1 MKLVPLYDRVIVK
14 PFEVET
20 KSEGGIVLTGSA
32 AEKSTRGKVVA
43 VGKGRLLDNGTV
55 ASMSVKEGDTVV
67 YNEGYGTKKERL
79 DGEDVIILSESD
91 ILAIVSE

>member
-1 MKLVPLYDRVIVK
+1 MKLVPLHDRVIVK

-43 VGKGRLLDNGTV
+43 VGKGRILDNGQV
-55 ASMSVKEGDTVV
+55 APMSVKEGDTVV

-79 DGEDVIILSESD
+79 DGEDVIILSERD
-91 ILAIVSE
+91 ILAVVTE

>member
-1 MKLVPLYDRVIVK
+1 MKLVPLYDHVIVK

-32 AEKSTRGKVVA
+32 AEKSTRGKVIA
-43 VGKGRLLDNGTV
+43 VGKGRMLDNGSF

-67 YNEGYGTKKERL
+67 YNEGYGTKKESL

-91 ILAIVSE
+91 ILAVVTE